1 VHVLDLAPLDG
12 SDPAENLAAVER
24 EIAAHD
30 PRLAGL
36 PRILA
41 LSKADL
47 VPAGEADQ
55 AREAWEDRVGDAVI
69 LTSSVTGEG
78 LDAVATELVRRLPP
92 KEDVEAEAPVA
103 YKVFRPG
110 TGRDFDVR
118 RMGDGAFRVT
128 GEGIDRLIARHDIGN
143 PDALEYL
150 EQRLE
155 SLGVR
160 RALEAAGFEP
170 GDDVEIGGVVF
181 ELE

>member
-1 VHVLDLAPLDG
+1 MP
-12 SDPAENLAAVER
+12 PAEAE
-24 EIAAHD
+24 
-30 PRLAGL
+30 
-36 PRILA
+36 
-41 LSKADL
+41 K
-47 VPAGEADQ
+47 
-55 AREAWEDRVGDAVI
+55 AREAWEERAGEVVI

-110 TGRDFDVR
+110 TGREFDVR
-118 RMGDGAFRVT
+118 RTGAGAFRVT

-155 SLGVR
+155 SIGVR

-181 ELE
+181 ELDPS